1 MGHRFAELAFTP
13 NVCATQE
20 LQGSRAHYAR
30 MEGGEP
36 FNDELTEREA
46 QFLAERDSLYRAS
59 VGETGWPYVQHRGG
73 PPGFTR

>member
-13 NVCATQE
+13 KVRAMQE

-36 FNDELTEREA
+36 FND
-46 QFLAERDSLYRAS
+46 
-59 VGETGWPYVQHRGG
+59 
-73 PPGFTR
+73 